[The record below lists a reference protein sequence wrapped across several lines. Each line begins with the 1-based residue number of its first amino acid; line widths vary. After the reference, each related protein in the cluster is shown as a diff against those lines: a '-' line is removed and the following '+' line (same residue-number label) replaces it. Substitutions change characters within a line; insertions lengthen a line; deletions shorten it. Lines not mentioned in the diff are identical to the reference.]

1 MTDLHWLPTIPDWRQ
16 RLRALPTD
24 STTIWDNAV
33 GLANARLNFV
43 LTNGLDETVRR
54 LLPDGPE
61 TLATKKVRLAVL
73 GSATLAHLL
82 PGIRTAGLRRGI
94 WIETYENDYG
104 QYLQEL
110 SETDSP
116 LHAFKPTA
124 VLVALDAYHLT
135 AGVTSGMDADTAEA
149 ALTEMQD
156 RIREVWRLARDAFRC
171 PILQQAALPLH
182 LTVLGNNEHRLPGSR
197 AWFVTRL
204 NAAIRTMAEQEGVDI
219 LAIDDRA
226 ARDGIG
232 KWHDTALWHRSK
244 QEVSPIASPMYG
256 DLVGRW
262 LAAKQGRSFKCLVLD
277 LDNTVWGG
285 VIGDDGLEGI
295 ALGQGSPLGEA
306 YTAFQEYVRE
316 LSRRG
321 VILAVCSKNDEAN
334 ALEPFEK
341 HPDMVLKRG
350 DIASFVANWQ
360 NKADN
365 IRAIAQE
372 LNIGLDSLCFID
384 DNPFERNL
392 VRQELPMV
400 AVPEVSDDPTG
411 YPVALADAGYF
422 EGLAVTDEDRERTS
436 QYQGNKARDALKA
449 AVTDLPSYLR
459 GLEMQL
465 IWRRFDKIGLQ
476 RIVQLINK
484 SNQFNLTTRRY
495 TDEEIVAVMADPDA
509 FGLQLRLTDRF
520 GDNGIIAIIIGRLRE
535 DQDLYIDTWL
545 MSCRVLGRQV
555 EPTTLNLIAQE
566 ARTLGAQRL
575 VGEYV
580 PTKKNAM
587 VKEHYARLG
596 FTTMETDAAGGNR
609 NILDLAAFIPAE
621 TFIHVVEG

>member
-1 MTDLHWLPTIPDWRQ
+1 VTDLHWLPTIQDWRE
-16 RLRALPTD
+16 RLRALGGEPA
-24 STTIWDNAV
+24 SAWDGAV
-33 GLANARLNFV
+33 ALANARLNFV
-43 LTNGLDETVRR
+43 LTNALDETVRR
-54 LLPDGPE
+54 ILPAGPE

-73 GSATLAHLL
+73 GSSTLTHLL
-82 PGIRTAGLRRGI
+82 PAIRVAGLRRGI
-94 WIETYENDYG
+94 WIDTYENDYG

-110 SETDSP
+110 SDSGSA
-116 LHAFKPTA
+116 LHDFQPTA
-124 VLVALDAYHLT
+124 VLLALDACHMT
-135 AGVTSGMDADTAEA
+135 AGVTAGMDAESADAALREMAGRLAEA
-149 ALTEMQD
+149 
-156 RIREVWRLARDAFRC
+156 WRLARDAFRC
-171 PILQQAALPLH
+171 PIIQQAILPVHLPL
-182 LTVLGNNEHRLPGSR
+182 LGGNEHRLPGSR

-204 NAAIRTMAEQEGVDI
+204 NQAIRVATEQEGVDI
-219 LAIDDRA
+219 LAVDDRA

-232 KWHDTALWHRSK
+232 KWHDPALWHRSK
-244 QEVSPIASPMYG
+244 QEVMPTAAPLYG

-262 LAAKQGRSFKCLVLD
+262 LAAKQGRSFKCLVMD
-277 LDNTVWGG
+277 LDNTLWGG
-285 VIGDDGLEGI
+285 VIGDDGLDGI

-306 YTAFQEYVRE
+306 YAAFQHYARE

-350 DIASFVANWQ
+350 DIASFVANWG

-372 LNIGLDSLCFID
+372 LNIGLDALCFID

-392 VRQELPMV
+392 VRRELPMV

-411 YPVALADAGYF
+411 YPLALADGGYF
-422 EGLAVTDEDRERTS
+422 EGLAVTGEDRERTG
-436 QYQGNKARDALKA
+436 QYQGNKAREALKA

-465 IWRRFDKIGLQ
+465 ISKPFDMIGLQ

-495 TDEEIVAVMADPDA
+495 TDEDVVAVMADPDA

-520 GDNGIIAIIIGRLRE
+520 GDNGIIAIIIGRKLP
-535 DQDLYIDTWL
+535 DKDLYIDTWL

-555 EPTTLNLIAQE
+555 EAATLNLIARE
-566 ARTLGAQRL
+566 ALKLGAKRL
-575 VGEYV
+575 LGEYI
-580 PTKKNAM
+580 PSKKNGM
-587 VKEHYARLG
+587 VRDHYSRLG
-596 FTTMETDAAGGNR
+596 FTVTAADEAGGSR
-609 NILDLAAFIPAE
+609 NVLDLAGFVAAG
-621 TFIHVVEG
+621 TFIHVTEG